1 MAQLHYF
8 ALGNPHAYTAM
19 VLGVIVLVAFL
30 PKEALFTLFTGP
42 EPQLS
47 PWQLS
52 QLNMTAVKYATS
64 EEEPEDRQTSIRRQA
79 DLWKDASRPKGQ
91 SPRRDIPPS
100 VQCITEEYYKEFSNT
115 KEHLAT
121 SFASSLFIEQ
131 EFRLTSLRQ
140 LLPALAHFFEA
151 TRVTYWLD
159 WGTLLGAWRNGS
171 IIPWDDDGDV
181 GILGGEPLRRVARHA
196 HGFHFRCH
204 ECLFII
210 RYNFTADDIPFLFI
224 DRQTGVYIDIFQY
237 LDTGTVLTNEAL
249 PTYSLNTQPRDRVL
263 PTTPCTLER
272 RTYHCPRQPKEYLL
286 KIYNGDLAIP
296 WRYRFDVDP
305 TESVQESD
313 GSSARGVADM

>member
-1 MAQLHYF
+1 M
-8 ALGNPHAYTAM
+8 PHPRRSQRTDRH
-19 VLGVIVLVAFL
+19 
-30 PKEALFTLFTGP
+30 LFGGRPTCGRMHPGRRGSRPVVTSLQACSASRRSITKNSAT
-42 EPQLS
+42 QKS
-47 PWQLS
+47 TWQ
-52 QLNMTAVKYATS
+52 Q
-64 EEEPEDRQTSIRRQA
+64 
-79 DLWKDASRPKGQ
+79 ASRPA
-91 SPRRDIPPS
+91 
-100 VQCITEEYYKEFSNT
+100 FS
-115 KEHLAT
+115 
-121 SFASSLFIEQ
+121 SS
-131 EFRLTSLRQ
+131 RSS
-140 LLPALAHFFEA
+140 A